1 MTSLGKMFP
10 NLRVIGGH
18 SLIMNYALVVYQNND
33 LRDVGLTKLTAIKNG
48 GVRITENPRLCYT
61 RSGSDNFLYLNYF
74 SDLAVNWETILSGKV
89 RDIIIDQGFA

>member
-1 MTSLGKMFP
+1 MFP

-61 RSGSDNFLYLNYF
+61 RSE
-74 SDLAVNWETILSGKV
+74 VTISFILITSL
-89 RDIIIDQGFA
+89 I